1 MMYVTRI
8 MLLLLV
14 SGVFS
19 LSVMAQAGTDTA
31 KKQIGQGTSSQAEI
45 EKKGQE
51 QQLAAWQSQTKQY
64 VGLLPTFF
72 EKDSTRGSP
81 YLSSK
86 WMRGAVEMFDHRR
99 IPKANENL
107 YFNYDKFKRR
117 LISTDTY
124 NEIIEYPMDEILAF
138 ALADEEKAYLFEKI
152 YYISKDF
159 FLEPVLKSDKGFS
172 LYKRLITKL
181 NTANYKSDGYY
192 STGKKFDEYT
202 DDYEYYLLS
211 PDKKSYRKFYLKE
224 PAIRKVFKD
233 EQKLLDDLLKSPVT
247 EAELV
252 SIVEA
257 INASISH

>member
-1 MMYVTRI
+1 MIHVSRI
-8 MLLLLV
+8 MLLLLAPAI
-14 SGVFS
+14 SSNS
-19 LSVMAQAGTDTA
+19 LMAQSGTDTA
-31 KKQIGQGTSSQAEI
+31 KKQAQQSTASHAEI

-72 EKDSTRGSP
+72 EKDSTKGSP

-86 WMRGAVEMFDHRR
+86 WMRGAIEMFDHRR
-99 IPKANENL
+99 IPRPNENL

-124 NEIIEYPMDEILAF
+124 NGIIEYPMDDILAF
-138 ALADEEKAYLFEKI
+138 ALADEEKSWLFEKV

-159 FLEPVLKSDKGFS
+159 FVEPVLKSDKGFS
-172 LYKRLITKL
+172 IYKRLITKL

-192 STGKKFDEYT
+192 STGQKFDEYT

-224 PAIRKVFKD
+224 SAIRKVFKD
-233 EQKLLDDLLKSPVT
+233 EQKLLDDLLKNPVS
-247 EAELV
+247 EAEVV

-257 INASISH
+257 INANISH

>member
-1 MMYVTRI
+1 MIQVPRI
-8 MLLLLV
+8 MFLLLV
-14 SGVFS
+14 STIINNYVI
-19 LSVMAQAGTDTA
+19 AQSGTDTA
-31 KKQIGQGTSSQAEI
+31 KKQSSQGTSSHSEI
-45 EKKGQE
+45 EKKVQE
-51 QQLAAWQSQTKQY
+51 QELATWQSQTKQY

-72 EKDSTRGSP
+72 EKDSTKGSP
-81 YLSSK
+81 YLSSN

-99 IPKANENL
+99 IPKPNENL

-117 LISTDTY
+117 LISTDAY
-124 NEIIEYPMDEILAF
+124 NEIIEYPMEEILAF
-138 ALADEEKAYLFEKI
+138 ALADNEKSYLFEKV

-192 STGKKFDEYT
+192 TTGQKFDEYM

-211 PDKKSYRKFYLKE
+211 PDKKSYKKFFLKE
-224 PAIRKVFKD
+224 SAIRKVFKD

-252 SIVEA
+252 SVVEA